1 MSLQMQG
8 QQEQTLFRMDPT
20 TRHNLNSIQDH
31 VTNICKSHVNT
42 LVRVE
47 TADGD
52 VFEGILIQC
61 ERGIVYLR
69 LSSNVT
75 SRGFFP
81 GFQNDV
87 VLPLV
92 LFNLLAISLI

>member
-8 QQEQTLFRMDPT
+8 QQEQTLFQMDPT
-20 TRHNLNSIQDH
+20 TRQNLKSYQDH
-31 VTNICKSHVNT
+31 VANICKDHVNA

-52 VFEGILIQC
+52 VFEGVLIHC
-61 ERGIVYLR
+61 DRGIVYLS
-69 LSSNVT
+69 LSSHVT
-75 SRGFFP
+75 SRGFVP
-81 GFQNDV
+81 GFHNNY

-92 LFNLLAISLI
+92 LFNLLAITLI